1 MFVIVTVIVIV
12 LSRGYD
18 RGADIRLSYART
30 GCLVDMVR
38 ESTIREMGHLG
49 IWLRESSICL
59 DFDSVSFVYMVT
71 GEFPYAWPWDC
82 PLDSMLL
89 LLCLIDVYDLMYIY
103 MLSDVDMLL

>member
-1 MFVIVTVIVIV
+1 MIVIVIVIVIV

-18 RGADIRLSYART
+18 RGADIRVSYART

-38 ESTIREMGHLG
+38 ESTIREMGHL
-49 IWLRESSICL
+49 
-59 DFDSVSFVYMVT
+59 VYMVT
-71 GEFPYAWPWDC
+71 GEFPYAWPWDG

-89 LLCLIDVYDLMYIY
+89 LLCLMDVYDLMYIY

>member
-1 MFVIVTVIVIV
+1 MFRMRGRAV
-12 LSRGYD
+12 SR
-18 RGADIRLSYART
+18 IWL
-30 GCLVDMVR
+30 R

-59 DFDSVSFVYMVT
+59 DFGTVPFVYMVT
-71 GEFPYAWPWDC
+71 GEFPYAWPWDG

>member
-1 MFVIVTVIVIV
+1 MIVIVIVIMIV

-18 RGADIRLSYART
+18 RGADIRVSYART

-59 DFDSVSFVYMVT
+59 DFGIVPIVYMVT
-71 GEFPYAWPWDC
+71 GEFPYAWP
-82 PLDSMLL
+82 LDLFHST
-89 LLCLIDVYDLMYIY
+89 LCHCCYA
-103 MLSDVDMLL
+103 

>member
-1 MFVIVTVIVIV
+1 MIVIVIV

-18 RGADIRLSYART
+18 RGADIRVSYART

-59 DFDSVSFVYMVT
+59 DFDSVSSTYMVT
-71 GEFPYAWPWDC
+71 GEFHMRGVRLC
-82 PLDSMLL
+82 VVVVMLD
-89 LLCLIDVYDLMYIY
+89 
-103 MLSDVDMLL
+103 

>member
-1 MFVIVTVIVIV
+1 MIVIVIVIV

-18 RGADIRLSYART
+18 RGADIRVSYART

-59 DFDSVSFVYMVT
+59 DFGMAPFMHMVT
-71 GEFPYAWPWDC
+71 GEFPYAWLWDG